1 MNSRLTTRE
10 RSANERIRALPLPQR
25 SERDAYS
32 VHVDA
37 TAAALIGVAVGL
49 ALGALVVRAMR
60 RGSAQAPAARPTHV
74 DGDLAPGIV
83 EVLDALRLPS
93 LVVGVDDRIVRAS
106 ATAHVMGL
114 VRGDRVFPPELGG
127 TVAKVRNDGKP
138 RDREVVRDPLLRDD
152 KGLRT
157 VEVHVSPLTGGHV
170 LIIAEDVTETRRL
183 DTVRRDFVA
192 NVSHELKTP
201 TGALALLA
209 EAIEG
214 AADDPVAVKRF
225 AGRMNHEA
233 TRLGG
238 LITELIDLTR
248 VQDSGPLREPTEV
261 NIDVVVAEAI
271 DATRLAAD
279 SRRIS
284 VRSGGE
290 LGLVAYGDRRQLT
303 TALKNLVANAIAY
316 SPEGTRVAIA
326 TRSVGDQVEV
336 SVTDQGI
343 GIPASD
349 LDRIFERFYRV
360 DAARSRQTGGTGLGL
375 SIVKHVIA
383 NHGGEIAVWSVEGE
397 GSTFT
402 MKLPQT
408 PSAFEDSPVTVVDDL
423 VRDPTDHTPALDALT
438 AERTTR

>member
-1 MNSRLTTRE
+1 MGIVVGILAMALITMKR
-10 RSANERIRALPLPQR
+10 RSGQEPDAPALP
-25 SERDAYS
+25 D
-32 VHVDA
+32 
-37 TAAALIGVAVGL
+37 
-49 ALGALVVRAMR
+49 
-60 RGSAQAPAARPTHV
+60 
-74 DGDLAPGIV
+74 DLAPGIV
-83 EVLDALRLPS
+83 EVLDVLRFPS
-93 LVVGVDDRIVRAS
+93 LVVDSDDRILRAS

-114 VRGDRVFPPELGG
+114 VRGDRVFPTELGT
-127 TVAKVRNDGKP
+127 TVAKVRRDGRP
-138 RDREVVRDPLLRDD
+138 RDREVVRDPALRDD

-157 VEVHVSPLTGGHV
+157 VEVHMSPLTGGHV
-170 LIIAEDVTETRRL
+170 LLIAEDVTEARRL
-183 DTVRRDFVA
+183 DTIRRDFVA

-238 LITELIDLTR
+238 LISELIDLTR
-248 VQDSGPLREPTEV
+248 VQDSGPLREPSEV
-261 NIDVVVAEAI
+261 AIDGVISEAI
-271 DATRLAAD
+271 DATRLAAEA
-279 SRRIS
+279 RRIS
-284 VRSGGE
+284 VTAGGE
-290 LGLVAYGDRRQLT
+290 SALTAYGDRQQLT
-303 TALKNLVANAIAY
+303 TALKNLVANAVAY
-316 SPEGTRVAIA
+316 SAEGTRVAVA
-326 TRSVGDQVEV
+326 SRSQGDQVEI

-343 GIPASD
+343 GIPEAD

-402 MKLPQT
+402 MKLPLT
-408 PSAFEDSPVTVVDDL
+408 PTYEESPLTVADDSAAEPTSAASGETASDL
-423 VRDPTDHTPALDALT
+423 TAPDLTAT
-438 AERTTR
+438 AERTHQ

>member
-1 MNSRLTTRE
+1 
-10 RSANERIRALPLPQR
+10 
-25 SERDAYS
+25 
-32 VHVDA
+32 VDVTVA
-37 TAAALIGVAVGL
+37 VAIGVIIGVA
-49 ALGALVVRAMR
+49 LGAIAVALLR
-60 RGSAQAPAARPTHV
+60 RTPGAEPVQEGPDVA
-74 DGDLAPGIV
+74 GDLAPGIV

-114 VRGDRVFPPELGG
+114 VRNDRVYPAELAA
-127 TVAKVRNDGKP
+127 TVAKSRRDGKA
-138 RDREVVRDPLLRDD
+138 RDREVVRDAALRDE

-157 VEVHVSPLTGGHV
+157 VEVHISPLTRGHV
-170 LIIAEDVTETRRL
+170 LLIAEDVTEARRL
-183 DTVRRDFVA
+183 DMVRRDFVA

-214 AADDPVAVKRF
+214 AADDPEAVKRF

-248 VQDSGPLREPTEV
+248 VQDSGPLREPDEV
-261 NIDVVVAEAI
+261 SIDGVVIEAI

-279 SRRIS
+279 ARRIT
-284 VRSGGE
+284 VTSGGE
-290 LGLVAYGDRRQLT
+290 LGLTAYGERRQLI

-316 SPEGTRVAIA
+316 SPEGTRVAVA
-326 TRSVGDQVEV
+326 SRSAGDQVEI

-343 GIPASD
+343 GIPSAD
-349 LDRIFERFYRV
+349 LDRVFERFYRV

-402 MKLPQT
+402 LKLPRT
-408 PSAFEDSPVTVVDDL
+408 PSAAEPDVILDEGDDL
-423 VRDPTDHTPALDALT
+423 VEDDRADSGPAPTRAP
-438 AERTTR
+438 AERTSR

>member
-1 MNSRLTTRE
+1 VDVTV
-10 RSANERIRALPLPQR
+10 AAVIGVIIGIAVGAGVVALLRRP
-25 SERDAYS
+25 
-32 VHVDA
+32 
-37 TAAALIGVAVGL
+37 AAADPSNVGPDVA
-49 ALGALVVRAMR
+49 
-60 RGSAQAPAARPTHV
+60 
-74 DGDLAPGIV
+74 GDLAPGIV

-114 VRGDRVFPPELGG
+114 VRNDRVFPAELAA
-127 TVAKVRNDGKP
+127 TVAKVRRDGKA
-138 RDREVVRDPLLRDD
+138 RDREVVRDAALRDD

-157 VEVHVSPLTGGHV
+157 VEVHISPLTRGHV
-170 LIIAEDVTETRRL
+170 LLIAEDVTEARRL
-183 DTVRRDFVA
+183 DMVRRDFVA

-214 AADDPVAVKRF
+214 AADDPEAVKRF

-248 VQDSGPLREPTEV
+248 VQDSGPLREPDEV
-261 NIDVVVAEAI
+261 SMDGVIAEAI

-279 SRRIS
+279 ARRIT
-284 VRSGGE
+284 VTSGGE
-290 LGLVAYGDRRQLT
+290 SGLTAYGERRQLI

-316 SPEGTRVAIA
+316 SPEGTRVAVA
-326 TRSVGDQVEV
+326 SRSAGDQVEI

-343 GIPASD
+343 GIPDAD

-402 MKLPQT
+402 MKLPRT
-408 PSAFEDSPVTVVDDL
+408 PSAAERDVILDEGDHADVADAVAPDL
-423 VRDPTDHTPALDALT
+423 NSESTSIS
-438 AERTTR
+438 AERTSR

>member
-1 MNSRLTTRE
+1 MSGVH
-10 RSANERIRALPLPQR
+10 AIH
-25 SERDAYS
+25 AYADP
-32 VHVDA
+32 VDV
-37 TAAALIGVAVGL
+37 TAASVIGVLVGAV
-49 ALGALVVRAMR
+49 LGAAAFAAVRR
-60 RGSAQAPAARPTHV
+60 SSDPAPVSESTDV

-114 VRGDRVFPPELGG
+114 VRNDRVYPAELAA
-127 TVAKVRNDGKP
+127 TVGKVRRDGRA
-138 RDREVVRDPLLRDD
+138 RDREVVRDAALRDE

-157 VEVHVSPLTGGHV
+157 VEVHISPLTRGHV
-170 LIIAEDVTETRRL
+170 LVIAEDVTEARRL

-209 EAIEG
+209 EAVEG
-214 AADDPVAVKRF
+214 AADDPEAVKRF

-248 VQDSGPLREPTEV
+248 VQDSGPLREPDEV
-261 NIDVVVAEAI
+261 TIDGVIAEAI

-279 SRRIS
+279 ARRIT
-284 VRSGGE
+284 VISGGE
-290 LGLVAYGDRRQLT
+290 ARLTVYGDRRQLI

-316 SPEGTRVAIA
+316 SPEGTRVAVA
-326 TRSVGDQVEV
+326 TRSVEDQVEI

-343 GIPASD
+343 GIPAPD
-349 LDRIFERFYRV
+349 LDRVFERFYRV

-402 MKLPQT
+402 LKLPRTLSAAEPDVIVDSGDHAGVT
-408 PSAFEDSPVTVVDDL
+408 PEPTLDPFASPV
-423 VRDPTDHTPALDALT
+423 
-438 AERTTR
+438 ERTSR